1 MTRVLS
7 KCFQVGKS
15 AVFSN
20 KKVVFQKFQRKEHS
34 RLLSTVAPN
43 TTRVKDDPKLWV
55 KSPFPDVPTVLGVE
69 MHEMIFQQI
78 TKYGDLPAMTCGV
91 SDKTFTFSEIYRQS
105 RGLGAALIRAGF
117 KRGDV
122 VGLVLPN
129 IPEFPIAVLG
139 CWSAG
144 LIVSCINPAYT
155 DAEIKRQLASSDAK
169 VAITIEHFLN
179 AVRGAKSENP
189 RLNSI
194 IIIGE
199 AHEGCH
205 TFSEMVKSDTNGVTF
220 STGEN
225 SDTSETISLLPYSS
239 GTTGPPKGVLLSH
252 SNITTNLRQFL
263 TDDVAPTKTYHDTG
277 VQERLIGLLPFFH
290 SYGMAAIV
298 LVGLYQG
305 AHSMSLPRF
314 DPATFLKAIREHK
327 PTCMHLVTPLISHM
341 VNSDDYSAKEM
352 ESCHT
357 IVGAAA
363 PIGHVLIN
371 RILEKA
377 GRYIFFAEG
386 YGMTE
391 LSPLSH
397 ILNPSSRHTKIG
409 SCGTGVPATWS
420 KIIDL
425 ETGETL
431 PANSRGELLVKG
443 PQVMKGYF
451 RNEEA
456 TKNTIDPDGW
466 LHTGDIAHYD
476 EDGFFYIVDRLKELI
491 KVKGFQVAPSELE
504 DILRKHE
511 KVDDVAVI
519 GVPHDESGEAPR
531 AYIVPKTDKISE
543 AEINAYLKP
552 LVASFKQLKG
562 GIEFRKEIPK
572 APSGKILRRELAEEY
587 RKRQQ

>member
-1 MTRVLS
+1 MT
-7 KCFQVGKS
+7 
-15 AVFSN
+15 
-20 KKVVFQKFQRKEHS
+20 RKEHL
-34 RLLSTVAPN
+34 RLLSNVAPN

-91 SDKTFTFSEIYRQS
+91 SDKTFTFNEIYRQS

-144 LIVSCINPAYT
+144 LTVSCINPAYT
-155 DAEIKRQLASSDAK
+155 EGEIKRQLASSDAK

-179 AVRGAKSENP
+179 AVRSAKSENP
-189 RLNSI
+189 RLSSI
-194 IIIGE
+194 IIIGD
-199 AHEGCH
+199 AQEGCH
-205 TFSEMVKSDTNGVTF
+205 TFSEMAKSDTNGIIF

-239 GTTGPPKGVLLSH
+239 GSDVIKLCVNIGTTGPPKGVLLSH
-252 SNITTNLRQFL
+252 SNITTNLTQFSCEN
-263 TDDVAPTKTYHDTG
+263 VGPTKTYHDTG

-298 LVGLYQG
+298 LAGLYQG
-305 AHSMSLPRF
+305 AHSMSLPSF

-341 VNSDDYSAKEM
+341 VNSDDYSSKEL
-352 ESCHT
+352 EHCHT

-363 PIGHVLIN
+363 PIGNVLIN
-371 RILEKA
+371 QILEKA

-397 ILNPSSRHTKIG
+397 LLTPSSRNSKIG
-409 SCGTGVPATWS
+409 SCGTGVPSTWS
-420 KIIDL
+420 KVIDL

-431 PANSRGELLVKG
+431 PQNTRGELLVKG

-456 TKNTIDPDGW
+456 TRNTIDSDGW
-466 LHTGDIAHYD
+466 LHTGDIAYYD
-476 EDGFFYIVDRLKELI
+476 EDGYFYIVDRLKELI

-504 DILRKHE
+504 DLLRKHE
-511 KVDDVAVI
+511 KVEDVAVI
-519 GVPHDESGEAPR
+519 GVPNLVSGEAPR
-531 AYIVPKTDKISE
+531 AYIVPKPGTNPSE
-543 AEINAYLKP
+543 EEINEYLKP
-552 LVASFKQLKG
+552 LVASFKRLYG
-562 GIEFRKEIPK
+562 GIEFRKTIPK
-572 APSGKILRRELAEEY
+572 APSGKILRRELSDEY
-587 RKRQQ
+587 RKQNE